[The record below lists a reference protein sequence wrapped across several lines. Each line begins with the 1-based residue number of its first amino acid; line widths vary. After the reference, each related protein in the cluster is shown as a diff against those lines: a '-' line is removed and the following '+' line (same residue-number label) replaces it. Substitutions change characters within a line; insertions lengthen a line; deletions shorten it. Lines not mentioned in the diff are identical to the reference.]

1 MLQISQLHHVAIITN
16 HYQKTK
22 NFYCNVLGFKL
33 DKEVYREDRKSYKAD
48 LSLNG
53 KYLIELFTF
62 ENAPP
67 RVTQPEAAGL
77 RHIAFAVKDLN
88 ECIET
93 LKDKNIPSEPIRT
106 DEYTNKR
113 FTFITDPD
121 NLPIELY
128 EEVEVWMV
136 NGELSIV
143 NNENPTRNC
152 MTQNPKLVPPSGV
165 KRLLNFF
172 PLHSPS

>member
-1 MLQISQLHHVAIITN
+1 MIQILHLHHVAVITN
-16 HYQKTK
+16 LYQKSK
-22 NFYCNVLGFKL
+22 DFYCNILGFKL
-33 DKEVYREDRKSYKAD
+33 EKEVYREERKSYKAD

-62 ENAPP
+62 ENTPS
-67 RVTQPEAAGL
+67 RVTQPEATGL

-88 ECIET
+88 KCIEI
-93 LKDKNIPSEPIRT
+93 LNAKNVATEPIRT

-128 EEVEVWMV
+128 EV
-136 NGELSIV
+136 G
-143 NNENPTRNC
+143 
-152 MTQNPKLVPPSGV
+152 
-165 KRLLNFF
+165 
-172 PLHSPS
+172 